1 MATSKLIMVF
11 FDISIFHVKFR
22 YLIYTNNWL
31 SDWSHLLNQYF
42 LVSQMQISRIR
53 FHMFLKGGYH
63 NAMQEDFYNQYS
75 FVLFMH

>member
-1 MATSKLIMVF
+1 MSTSKLNMVF

-22 YLIYTNNWL
+22 YLIYTNNWF
-31 SDWSHLLNQYF
+31 SYCSHLLNQYF

-63 NAMQEDFYNQYS
+63 NAM
-75 FVLFMH
+75 